1 MAYGALVERTVPVP
15 RRTIYA
21 LLADF
26 GGIGKLMG
34 DAVDSCTLEGDN
46 GVGSIRRVR
55 VRGVPGDLVERFEAA
70 LPDRLMSYSIV
81 EECSLPIDH
90 YCAVVTLAD
99 APGGGCA
106 ISWGSNWVPKGAPE
120 DSVRR
125 MLTGL
130 YDSIIDAL
138 LRASAKG

>member
-1 MAYGALVERTVPVP
+1 MAYGALVERSIPVP
-15 RRTIYA
+15 RAKVYA
-21 LLADF
+21 LLADW

-34 DAVDSCTLEGDN
+34 EAVESCTLEGDG

-55 VRGVPGDLVERFEAA
+55 AAGVPGDLVERLEVAY
-70 LPDRLMSYSIV
+70 PGRVISYSIV

-90 YCAVVTLAD
+90 YCAVVTLDD

-106 ISWGSNWVPKGAPE
+106 IAWGSNWVPKGAPE
-120 DSVRR
+120 DTVRR

-130 YDSIIDAL
+130 YGSIIDAL
-138 LRASAKG
+138 ERAGAR

>member
-15 RRTIYA
+15 RATIYA

-34 DAVDSCTLEGDN
+34 DAVESCTLEGD
-46 GVGSIRRVR
+46 GRVGSVRRVR
-55 VRGVPGDLVERFEAA
+55 ARGVPGEMVERLEAA
-70 LPDRLMSYSIV
+70 LPGQLISYSIIAP
-81 EECSLPIDH
+81 CSLPIDH
-90 YCAVVTLAD
+90 YCAVVSLAD

-106 ISWGSNWVPKGAPE
+106 IAWGSNWVAKGAPE

-130 YDSIIDAL
+130 YNSIIDAL
-138 LRASAKG
+138 VRGATR

>member
-15 RRTIYA
+15 RATIYA

-34 DAVDSCTLEGDN
+34 EAVESCELEGS
-46 GVGSIRRVR
+46 GVGAVRRVR
-55 VRGVPGDLVERFEAA
+55 ARGVAGEMVERLEAA
-70 LPDRLMSYSIV
+70 LPGQLISYSIV
-81 EECSLPIDH
+81 AECALPLDH

-99 APGGGCA
+99 APGGGCT
-106 ISWGSNWVPKGAPE
+106 ISWGSNWVAKGAPE

-130 YDSIIDAL
+130 YNSIIDAL
-138 LRASAKG
+138 LRAATA

>member
-1 MAYGALVERTVPVP
+1 MGYGALVERTVPVP
-15 RRTIYA
+15 RARIYA

-34 DAVDSCTLEGDN
+34 ETVEACDCTGS
-46 GVGSIRRVR
+46 GVGAVRRVR
-55 VRGVPGDLVERFEAA
+55 VRGVAGELVERLEAA
-70 LPDRLMSYSIV
+70 LPDQLISYSII
-81 EECSLPIDH
+81 EDCSLPIDK

-99 APGGGCA
+99 APGGKCA
-106 ISWGSNWVPKGAPE
+106 IRWGSNWVAKGAPE

-138 LRASAKG
+138 ERAGSR

>member
-1 MAYGALVERTVPVP
+1 MPYGALVERTVPVP
-15 RRTIYA
+15 RATIYR

-34 DAVDSCTLEGDN
+34 AAVESCECTGS
-46 GVGSIRRVR
+46 GVGAVRRVR
-55 VRGVPGDLVERFEAA
+55 ARGVAGELVERCDAL
-70 LPDRLMSYSIV
+70 LPDQLMAYSIV

-99 APGGGCA
+99 APDGGCA
-106 ISWGSNWVPKGAPE
+106 IRWGSNWVAKGAPE
-120 DSVRR
+120 DAVRR

-130 YDSIIDAL
+130 YDSIIEAL
-138 LRASAKG
+138 LRAAGKG

>member
-1 MAYGALVERTVPVP
+1 MAYEALVERTVPVP
-15 RRTIYA
+15 RATIYA

-26 GGIGKLMG
+26 GGVGKLMG
-34 DAVDSCTLEGDN
+34 EAVEACHCTGT
-46 GVGSIRRVR
+46 GVGAVRRVR
-55 VRGVPGDLVERFEAA
+55 VRGVAGELVERCEAL
-70 LPDRLMSYSIV
+70 LPNQLMSYSIV
-81 EECSLPIDH
+81 AECSLPIDH
-90 YCAVVTLAD
+90 YCAVVTLSD

-106 ISWGSNWVPKGAPE
+106 IAWGSNWVPKGAPE

-138 LRASAKG
+138 LRAAGKG

>member
-15 RRTIYA
+15 RATIYA

-34 DAVDSCTLEGDN
+34 DAVESCELEGS
-46 GVGSIRRVR
+46 GVGAVRRVR
-55 VRGVPGDLVERFEAA
+55 ARGVAGEMVERLEAA
-70 LPDRLMSYSIV
+70 LPGLLISYSIV
-81 EECSLPIDH
+81 AECSLPLDH

-106 ISWGSNWVPKGAPE
+106 ISWGSNWVAKGAPE

-125 MLTGL
+125 MLMGL

-138 LRASAKG
+138 VRAASA

>member
-1 MAYGALVERTVPVP
+1 MAYGALLERTVAVP
-15 RRTIYA
+15 RATIYA

-34 DAVDSCTLEGDN
+34 DAVESCTFEGE
-46 GVGSIRRVR
+46 GVGTVRRVR

-70 LPDRLMSYSIV
+70 LPGQLISYSIIA
-81 EECSLPIDH
+81 ECSLPVEH

-99 APGGGCA
+99 APDGGCA
-106 ISWGSNWVPKGAPE
+106 ISWGSNWVAKGAPE

-138 LRASAKG
+138 VRAAAR

>member
-1 MAYGALVERTVPVP
+1 MAYGALVERTVPVA
-15 RRTIYA
+15 RARIYA

-34 DAVDSCTLEGDN
+34 DAVESCTLEGE
-46 GVGSIRRVR
+46 GVGAVRRVR
-55 VRGVPGDLVERFEAA
+55 ARGVAGEMVERLEAA
-70 LPDRLMSYSIV
+70 LPGQLISYSIV
-81 EECSLPIDH
+81 AESSLPLDH

-106 ISWGSNWVPKGAPE
+106 ISWGSNWVAKGAPE

-138 LRASAKG
+138 LRATAKG